1 MDQVIGYRFPTGAGC
16 QAIHEDAD
24 GRQYVLDDEG
34 RRVYGVY
41 QIPEKKCLRTG
52 ASPTDPVIGERLFT
66 DGVVRQVFAG
76 DLGQYVLGRDGE
88 RVYGVWVLVDEDA
101 ADKPV
106 IVGR

>member
-1 MDQVIGYRFPTGAGC
+1 MDTIIAYRFPRGQGC
-16 QAIHEDAD
+16 QAVYEDVA
-24 GRQYVLDDEG
+24 GGQYVIDDEG

-41 QIPEKKCLRTG
+41 YIPETECLRTG
-52 ASPTDPVIGERLFT
+52 ASPTDAVIGERLFV

-76 DLGQYVLGRDGE
+76 DLGQYVLGPDGE
-88 RVYGVWVLVDEDA
+88 RVYGVWVLVDEED